1 MKHAKRMVLVPED
14 VLNRYEQKQKIE
26 TSPITSNMMHQDT
39 AKSEILQSTDMSD
52 AEKQKL
58 YNANME
64 SYLSLKRQRDDQIPT
79 VRIAQDAEQKSKEKA
94 PLSDV
99 DVIGHLPATL
109 RPKAMTLLRRLKAR
123 PDVISWDESGQVK
136 VDGKEIPDSN
146 ISDLVSDAMRARKNF
161 NPKGAQ
167 EFFRGLSKIN
177 VPKDIAR
184 NTERWNQV
192 QMGSP
197 SGAEEV
203 VFRTPPPRP
212 PPPTSP
218 RASPA
223 KYLRGLLRRQAAKP
237 KQWLPY

>member
-1 MKHAKRMVLVPED
+1 MVLVPED

-26 TSPITSNMMHQDT
+26 TPPITSNMMHQDT
-39 AKSEILQSTDMSD
+39 AISEILQSTDMSD
-52 AEKQKL
+52 VEKQKL

-64 SYLSLKRQRDDQIPT
+64 SYLSLKRQKDDQIPT

-99 DVIGHLPATL
+99 DVIGHLPVTL
-109 RPKAMTLLRRLKAR
+109 RPKAATLLRRLKAR

-146 ISDLVSDAMRARKNF
+146 ISDLVKD

-184 NTERWNQV
+184 NTERWDQV

-197 SGAEEV
+197 SGAEEA
-203 VFRTPPPRP
+203 VFKTPPPRRP
-212 PPPTSP
+212 PSTSP

>member
-1 MKHAKRMVLVPED
+1 
-14 VLNRYEQKQKIE
+14 
-26 TSPITSNMMHQDT
+26 
-39 AKSEILQSTDMSD
+39 
-52 AEKQKL
+52 
-58 YNANME
+58 ME
-64 SYLSLKRQRDDQIPT
+64 SYLSLKRQKDDQIPT

-99 DVIGHLPATL
+99 DVIGHLSATL
-109 RPKAMTLLRRLKAR
+109 RPKAATLLRRLKAR

-136 VDGKEIPDSN
+136 VDGKEIPESN

-161 NPKGAQ
+161 NPKGGQ

-192 QMGSP
+192 QMG
-197 SGAEEV
+197 AEEA
-203 VFRTPPPRP
+203 VFKTPPPRP

-223 KYLRGLLRRQAAKP
+223 KYLGGLLRRQAAKP

>member
-1 MKHAKRMVLVPED
+1 
-14 VLNRYEQKQKIE
+14 
-26 TSPITSNMMHQDT
+26 
-39 AKSEILQSTDMSD
+39 
-52 AEKQKL
+52 
-58 YNANME
+58 ME
-64 SYLSLKRQRDDQIPT
+64 SYLSLRRQKDGHIPT
-79 VRIAQDAEQKSKEKA
+79 VWMAPNAEQKPKERA
-94 PLSDV
+94 PLSDA

-109 RPKAMTLLRRLKAR
+109 RPKATTLLRCLKAR
-123 PDVISWDESGQVK
+123 PDVISWDESGQVI
-136 VDGKEIPDSN
+136 VDGKENLDSN
-146 ISDLVSDAMRARKNF
+146 ISDLVSDTLRARKNF

-167 EFFRGLSKIN
+167 ELFRGLPKIN

-184 NTERWNQV
+184 NTERWDQV

-203 VFRTPPPRP
+203 VFKTPPPRP

-237 KQWLPY
+237 KQWLPLLKNVVTVCRH

>member
-26 TSPITSNMMHQDT
+26 TSPITANMMHQDT
-39 AKSEILQSTDMSD
+39 AMSEILQSTDISD
-52 AEKQKL
+52 VEKQKM

-64 SYLSLKRQRDDQIPT
+64 SYLSLRRQKDDQIPT
-79 VRIAQDAEQKSKEKA
+79 VRIAPDAEQKSRGKTS
-94 PLSDV
+94 LSDA
-99 DVIGHLPATL
+99 DVIGHLPVTL
-109 RPKAMTLLRRLKAR
+109 GQKAATLLRRLKAR
-123 PDVISWDESGQVK
+123 PDVFSWDESGQVK

-167 EFFRGLSKIN
+167 ELFCGLSKIN

-197 SGAEEV
+197 SDAEEV
-203 VFRTPPPRP
+203 VFKTPPPRP

-223 KYLRGLLRRQAAKP
+223 KYLCGLLRRQAAKP

>member
-1 MKHAKRMVLVPED
+1 
-14 VLNRYEQKQKIE
+14 
-26 TSPITSNMMHQDT
+26 
-39 AKSEILQSTDMSD
+39 
-52 AEKQKL
+52 
-58 YNANME
+58 ME
-64 SYLSLKRQRDDQIPT
+64 SYLSLKRQKDDQIPT

-94 PLSDV
+94 PLSDA

-109 RPKAMTLLRRLKAR
+109 RPKAATLLRRSKAR

-184 NTERWNQV
+184 NTERWDQV
-192 QMGSP
+192 QRGSP
-197 SGAEEV
+197 VRLARKRLFLRVPRNISV
-203 VFRTPPPRP
+203 VY
-212 PPPTSP
+212 SED
-218 RASPA
+218 
-223 KYLRGLLRRQAAKP
+223 RRRNQNNGFLIK
-237 KQWLPY
+237 KCCNCLHVIIKMF

>member
-1 MKHAKRMVLVPED
+1 ML
-14 VLNRYEQKQKIE
+14 I
-26 TSPITSNMMHQDT
+26 
-39 AKSEILQSTDMSD
+39 
-52 AEKQKL
+52 
-58 YNANME
+58 
-64 SYLSLKRQRDDQIPT
+64 
-79 VRIAQDAEQKSKEKA
+79 
-94 PLSDV
+94 DV

-109 RPKAMTLLRRLKAR
+109 RPKAATLLRRLKAR

-136 VDGKEIPDSN
+136 VDGKEILDSN

-184 NTERWNQV
+184 NTERWDQV

-197 SGAEEV
+197 SGGEEA
-203 VFRTPPPRP
+203 VFKTPPPRPPPPPPP

-223 KYLRGLLRRQAAKP
+223 KYLRGLFRRQAAKP
-237 KQWLPY
+237 KQWFPY

>member
-1 MKHAKRMVLVPED
+1 
-14 VLNRYEQKQKIE
+14 
-26 TSPITSNMMHQDT
+26 
-39 AKSEILQSTDMSD
+39 
-52 AEKQKL
+52 
-58 YNANME
+58 
-64 SYLSLKRQRDDQIPT
+64 
-79 VRIAQDAEQKSKEKA
+79 
-94 PLSDV
+94 
-99 DVIGHLPATL
+99 
-109 RPKAMTLLRRLKAR
+109 LRRLKAR
-123 PDVISWDESGQVK
+123 PDVISWDDSGQVK

-146 ISDLVSDAMRARKNF
+146 ISDLVSDAMRARRNF

-197 SGAEEV
+197 SGAKEAL
-203 VFRTPPPRP
+203 FKTPPSRP

-218 RASPA
+218 RASPT

-237 KQWLPY
+237 KLWLPY